1 MDYVNQKGLLKS
13 SQVNLTKHAYERYH
27 LRINKSHNREQ
38 AIEWTTKALNNGKY
52 ISNSNGR
59 STYEYNQTQLVVD
72 KHMNVI
78 TIMKDEPE
86 WESIKDTR
94 SDIEE
99 YIIKKLRK
107 EVRPLITKDKET
119 QISIYE
125 KEINKLKTNNPKTK
139 EYIQKT
145 IDELLNNKE
154 NNITKIQGIIRTA
167 KKYYVKPNDIVKNLE
182 SYEV

>member
-1 MDYVNQKGLLKS
+1 MDYVNQKGIVKE
-13 SQVNLTKHAYERYH
+13 SQVNLTKHAFERYQ
-27 LRINKSHNREQ
+27 LRFGKHTREQ
-38 AIEWTTKALNNGKY
+38 AISWITMALNNATY
-52 ISNSNGR
+52 LSNANGR
-59 STYEYNQTQLVVD
+59 STYEYDNARIVVD

-78 TIMKDEPE
+78 TIMKEELD
-86 WESIKDTR
+86 WNSIKDTR

-99 YIIKKLRK
+99 FIIKKLRK
-107 EVRPLITKDKET
+107 EVKPFLRVDKEL

-125 KEINKLKTNNPKTK
+125 KEINKLKTNNPTTK
-139 EYIQKT
+139 EYIQKD